1 MAPLVEGRP
10 LAMLALARQLRAV
23 GLDDHALE
31 LAARAL
37 ALEPGDGEVR
47 TLASE
52 VLSNGVPDW
61 HFGIVRDDLRNRA
74 YEEALRRAVF
84 PGCAVLEIGTGSG
97 LLAMMAARAGAARV
111 ITCEADP
118 AVAMTAR
125 AIIAA
130 NGLADRI
137 VVLNKH
143 SSAVDAAIDMGGR
156 ADILVS
162 EIVSNDMISQGT
174 LPSHEHAVPHLIKP
188 GAAVIPARG
197 RIRIALAEDKGGDR
211 RRLTTVAGF
220 DLALFNRLA
229 RPYREIAV
237 ENPQLT
243 LRSAPADIFDF
254 DFASGGP
261 WPDRR
266 GERTLV
272 SSGGRINGII
282 QWIAL
287 AMDDLGLYE
296 NRPEPDAISCW
307 AGIFWPFASPID
319 SLAGDEI
326 TIGARHETD
335 RIRFWRVGH

>member
-10 LAMLALARQLRAV
+10 LAMLALARQLRTV
-23 GLDDHALE
+23 GLDDSALA

-47 TLASE
+47 TLAGE

-74 YEEALRRAVF
+74 YEAALRRAIF
-84 PGCAVLEIGTGSG
+84 PGCTVLEIGTGSG

-130 NGLADRI
+130 NGLADRV

-143 SSAVDAAIDMGGR
+143 SSALDATTDMRGR

-197 RIRIALAEDKGGDR
+197 QIRIALAEDSGGDQ

-220 DLALFNRLA
+220 DLARFNQLA

-237 ENPQLT
+237 GSPRLT
-243 LRSAPADIFDF
+243 LRSAPEDIFDF

-266 GERTLV
+266 GERVLV
-272 SSGGRINGII
+272 SSGGRINGIV
-282 QWIAL
+282 QWIVL

-296 NRPEPDAISCW
+296 NRPAPGAISCW

-319 SLAGDEI
+319 SLAGDAI
-326 TIGARHETD
+326 TIGARHEPD
-335 RIRFWRVGH
+335 RIRFWRINH